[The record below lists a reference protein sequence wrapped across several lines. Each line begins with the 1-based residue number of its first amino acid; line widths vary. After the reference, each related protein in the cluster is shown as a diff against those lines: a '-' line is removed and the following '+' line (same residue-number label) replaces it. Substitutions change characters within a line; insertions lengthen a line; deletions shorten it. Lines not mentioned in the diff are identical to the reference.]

1 MRAVPT
7 AGLIP
12 RLASDA
18 AAELAREMV
27 RWLAGHGHQALVE
40 EEAAV
45 AGVPS
50 APGRDIAAR
59 ADLLV
64 VLGGD
69 GTLIHAAS
77 LCNRCEVPI
86 LGVNLGTLGFLT
98 EVPRERAI
106 PMLERALRGELP
118 MSRRLMLDVEVRLRA
133 QLLLTGSVLN
143 DAVVSKNALSRLAE
157 LEVTIDGRPATTYE
171 ADGLIVA
178 TPTGSTAYSLSAAG
192 PIVIPTLDAVLLTPI
207 CPHALTQRPVVLP
220 PSSVVQVRVASP
232 GEMFV
237 TLDGTLGRPLEL
249 GEEVWI
255 QQAKHRTII
264 LRNPELDHFTILRE
278 KLGWGTR

>member
-1 MRAVPT
+1 MATV
-7 AGLIP
+7 GLIP

-40 EEAAV
+40 EDAAV

-50 APGRDIAAR
+50 APGKDIAAR

-118 MSRRLMLDVEVRLRA
+118 MSRRPMLDVEVRLRA
-133 QLLLTGSVLN
+133 QVRLTGSVLN
-143 DAVVSKNALSRLAE
+143 DAVVSKNALSRLAK
-157 LEVTIDGRPATTYE
+157 LEVTIDARPATTYE
-171 ADGLIVA
+171 VDGLIVA

>member
-1 MRAVPT
+1 VATV
-7 AGLIP
+7 GLIP

-40 EEAAV
+40 EDAGV

-50 APGRDIAAR
+50 APGKDIAAR

-86 LGVNLGTLGFLT
+86 LGVNMGTLGFLT
-98 EVPRERAI
+98 EVPRDRAI

-133 QLLLTGSVLN
+133 QVRLTGSVLN
-143 DAVVSKNALSRLAE
+143 DAVVSKNALSRLAK
-157 LEVTIDGRPATTYE
+157 LEVTIDARPATTYE

-232 GEMFV
+232 SEMFV